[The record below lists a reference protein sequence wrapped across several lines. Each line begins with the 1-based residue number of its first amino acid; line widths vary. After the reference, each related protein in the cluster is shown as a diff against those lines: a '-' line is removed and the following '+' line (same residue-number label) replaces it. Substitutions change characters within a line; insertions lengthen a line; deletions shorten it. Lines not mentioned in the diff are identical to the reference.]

1 MRYRLM
7 LSFFIIVLGL
17 TETLHSQD
25 TLIHEKS
32 KAYYKNYNKERTV
45 YIREFVINYLDDQK
59 ETFRKE
65 LLDSVSYE
73 FENRMLS
80 VLSNKIDSQALCID
94 DFQDSLE
101 LHLKIREYQEGGSL
115 PDPFFDTLLQKY
127 YEVFPTKALAFCLQR
142 FDYYRCHEKDRES
155 NVESRMSF
163 HLYRYPYIE
172 FLFKQLNSSEL
183 ADLLLHQPLDDP
195 ERNEKMVDKFIEA
208 MQASWKPAELE
219 SIKDYLE
226 IKKSFYSAHEINIFF
241 VESMLKER

>member
-1 MRYRLM
+1 MSKVVSLALL
-7 LSFFIIVLGL
+7 LSIIACPIVQC
-17 TETLHSQD
+17 QD
-25 TLIHEKS
+25 SLALNAAEV
-32 KAYYKNYNKERTV
+32 YYKELYNDRNEYLRSISLDYYSKHGKPRPIDVMDSLNRTF
-45 YIREFVINYLDDQK
+45 YRIR
-59 ETFRKE
+59 
-65 LLDSVSYE
+65 
-73 FENRMLS
+73 LS
-80 VLSNKIDSQALCID
+80 ELSNSLDSQAESTSS
-94 DFQDSLE
+94 FQDSLE
-101 LHLKIREYQEGGSL
+101 LLLKIREYQEGGSL

-142 FDYYRCHEKDRES
+142 FDYYRYHEKDRDT
-155 NVESRMSF
+155 NVESWRSF

-226 IKKSFYSAHEINIFF
+226 IKKSFYSTHEINIFF

>member
-1 MRYRLM
+1 MSKVVGLA
-7 LSFFIIVLGL
+7 LLFSIIVCPIVKC
-17 TETLHSQD
+17 QD
-25 TLIHEKS
+25 SLALNAA
-32 KAYYKNYNKERTV
+32 KAYYEELYNNRNEYLRNISLAYYSKHGKPLHIDVMDSLNRTF
-45 YIREFVINYLDDQK
+45 YQLK
-59 ETFRKE
+59 
-65 LLDSVSYE
+65 
-73 FENRMLS
+73 LS
-80 VLSNKIDSQALCID
+80 ELSNSLDSQAENTNS
-94 DFQDSLE
+94 FQDSLE
-101 LHLKIREYQEGGSL
+101 LHLKIREYQEGGRL
-115 PDPFFDTLLQKY
+115 PDPFFDILLQKY

-142 FDYYRCHEKDRES
+142 FDYYRYHEKDPDT
-155 NVESRMSF
+155 NVESWRSF

-183 ADLLLHQPLDDP
+183 ADLLLHQPLDEP